1 MKRQSWIVIYR
12 KHGLRGLRV
21 DWWVEKEWRQHRRQK
36 RMVERGGEGKGEV
49 VVCFLTL
56 H

>member
-1 MKRQSWIVIYR
+1 MRR
-12 KHGLRGLRV
+12 KLDCNLEKTWSIRV
-21 DWWVEKEWRQHRRQK
+21 DWWVEKEWRQHSGK
-36 RMVERGGEGKGEV
+36 ENGGGVGGEGEV

>member
-21 DWWVEKEWRQHRRQK
+21 DWWVEKEWRQHSGK
-36 RMVERGGEGKGEV
+36 ENGGGVGGEGEV